1 MNVII
6 KQLQLLFSEKQPM
19 WDKKA
24 HDSEAE
30 EPAGK
35 IAAQNNTYKK
45 EKLYD

>member
-24 HDSEAE
+24 HDSETK

-45 EKLYD
+45 GETL